1 MQLVLA
7 SGNKGKLAE
16 IKALCAPLGI
26 EVVTAAS
33 LGFTEEVAETGDT
46 FEDNARLK
54 AVAVSQALGRPALAD
69 DSGLVV
75 EALDGAPGVH
85 SARYAGEHADDAA
98 NNAKLL
104 AELAEV
110 PKERRGAAFVCV
122 MLCRRPDGAELM
134 ARGRLEGR
142 IALAPAGEGGF
153 GYDPVFEL
161 PQRGIT
167 VAQLG
172 PGEKNAISHRGQA
185 LGELAQGV
193 KEFLLGEA

>member
-1 MQLVLA
+1 MLA
-7 SGNKGKLAE
+7 SGNRGKLAE

-26 EVVTAAS
+26 EVVTAAE
-33 LGFTEEVAETGDT
+33 LGFTEDVPETGAT

-75 EALDGAPGVH
+75 AALDGAPGVH
-85 SARYAGEHADDAA
+85 SARYAGGHADDAA

-104 AELAEV
+104 AALEGV
-110 PKERRGAAFVCV
+110 PVEKRGAAFVCV
-122 MLCRRPDGAELM
+122 MLCRRPDGAELI
-134 ARGRLEGR
+134 ASGRLEGR
-142 IALAPAGEGGF
+142 IAPAPAGAGGF

-161 PQRGIT
+161 PERGLT

-172 PGEKNAISHRGQA
+172 PGRKNAISHRGQA
-185 LGELAQGV
+185 LRELAKGLG
-193 KEFLLGEA
+193 EFLRE

>member
-16 IKALCAPLGI
+16 IKAMCAPMGI
-26 EVVTAAS
+26 EVVTAAE
-33 LGFTEEVAETGDT
+33 LGFTEDVPETGDT

-75 EALDGAPGVH
+75 AALEGAPGVH
-85 SARYAGEHADDAA
+85 SARYAGGHADDAA

-104 AELAEV
+104 AAMEGV
-110 PKERRGAAFVCV
+110 PVDERGAAFVCV
-122 MLCRRPDGAELM
+122 MLCRRPDGAELI

-142 IALAPAGEGGF
+142 IALAPAGDSGF
-153 GYDPVFEL
+153 GYDPLFEL
-161 PQRGIT
+161 PEQGLT

-172 PGEKNAISHRGQA
+172 PGQKNAISHRGQA
-185 LGELAQGV
+185 LRELAKGLGG
-193 KEFLLGEA
+193 FLRD